1 MTTHEP
7 RPYSVPP
14 LTTGLRLSALG
25 RRTSASGSLAIV
37 LSEMA
42 FGPHRRDD
50 IAALVACTASRVME
64 ARS

>member
-1 MTTHEP
+1 MTTPDP
-7 RPYSVPP
+7 RPHSAPHSP
-14 LTTGLRLSALG
+14 INLRLSALG
-25 RRTSASGSLAIV
+25 RRVSASRPLAIA

-50 IAALVACTASRVME
+50 IATLAACTASRVME